1 MAFLKR
7 RVSAA
12 LWEVLLLLVA
22 AIILATVYR
31 IYFSR
36 AVTLT
41 QVCEKLALMQADEAS
56 EVVTGAWGDS
66 LDDINRL
73 CQLRRPIRQ

>member
-1 MAFLKR
+1 MAILQR

-12 LWEVLLLLVA
+12 LWEVLVLLVA
-22 AIILATVYR
+22 AIIFSTVYR
-31 IYFSR
+31 VYFSR

-41 QVCEKLALMQADEAS
+41 QVCEKIALMQSDEAA
-56 EVVTGAWGDS
+56 EVATGAWGDS

-73 CQLRRPIRQ
+73 CQQRRPIRQ